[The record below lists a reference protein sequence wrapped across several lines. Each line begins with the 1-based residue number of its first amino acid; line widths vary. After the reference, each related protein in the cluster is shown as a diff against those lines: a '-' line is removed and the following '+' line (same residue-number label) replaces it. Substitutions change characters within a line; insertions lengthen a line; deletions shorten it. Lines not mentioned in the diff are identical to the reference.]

1 MRNSTMTQIHA
12 EQLRLIFAIIF
23 LLSLPL
29 DALAEDKRLLL
40 ISIPDHE
47 LAVIENGQVKAIYPV
62 ATGKD
67 STPSPT
73 GSFRIV
79 VRVVDPTYY
88 HEGKVIAPGPRNPLG
103 DRWMGLDRKG
113 YGIHGTNAPQS
124 IGKSASH
131 GCIRMAK
138 RDLEELFSMV
148 KVGDEVEIRS
158 ERDTE
163 TAAIFGSDVP
173 AQSQT
178 IVAAAQDATVPAT
191 VSGQ

>member
-1 MRNSTMTQIHA
+1 MTNLTSTRHQI
-12 EQLRLIFAIIF
+12 EQTKLILAIIF
-23 LLSLPL
+23 LLSFPAYAQV
-29 DALAEDKRLLL
+29 DDKRLLL
-40 ISIPDHE
+40 VSIPDHQ
-47 LAVIENGQVKAIYPV
+47 LALIEDGQVKEIYPV
-62 ATGKD
+62 AVGKQ

-73 GSFRIV
+73 GSFHIV

-88 HEGKVIAPGPRNPLG
+88 HEGKVIAPGPGNPLG

-138 RDLEELFSMV
+138 RDLEELFSLV

-158 ERDTE
+158 ERDDE
-163 TAAIFGSDVP
+163 TAAIFGSASP
-173 AQSQT
+173 TTTQT
-178 IVAAAQDATVPAT
+178 TVAIAENAAATSDEA
-191 VSGQ
+191 GQ